1 MYYTL
6 IGYHSDGFLYQS
18 LMRRHALSNK
28 IIKFIRRAK
37 HYKAKLKN
45 LREVLG

>member
-1 MYYTL
+1 MYCTL
-6 IGYHSDGFLYQS
+6 IGYHSDGFLYQP

-28 IIKFIRRAK
+28 IIKFIKRAK

>member
-6 IGYHSDGFLYQS
+6 IGYHSDGFLYQP

-37 HYKAKLKN
+37 N
-45 LREVLG
+45 